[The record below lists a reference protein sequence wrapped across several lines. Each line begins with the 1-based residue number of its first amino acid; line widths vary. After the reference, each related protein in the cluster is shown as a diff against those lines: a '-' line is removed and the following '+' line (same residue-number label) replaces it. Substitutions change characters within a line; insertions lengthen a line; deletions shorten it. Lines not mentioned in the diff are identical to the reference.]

1 MARDDG
7 TQEQS
12 SPITPQRVAVAV
24 LLVLVVAFVLDNT
37 DDVRIGYV
45 FGESDIPLIIV
56 LLAVFVAGIAVGWL
70 SGRRGRR

>member
-12 SPITPQRVAVAV
+12 GPITPQRVAVVV
-24 LLVLVVAFVLDNT
+24 LIVLMVAFVLDNT

-45 FGESDIPLIIV
+45 VGDSDIPLIIV
-56 LLAVFVAGIAVGWL
+56 LVAVFVAGIAVGWL

>member
-1 MARDDG
+1 MARDDAA
-7 TQEQS
+7 QDQS
-12 SPITPQRVAVAV
+12 SPITPHRVAVVV
-24 LLVLVVAFVLDNT
+24 LIVIVVAFVLDNT

-45 FGESDIPLIIV
+45 FGEADIPLIIV